1 MIRILALV
9 ALVSVAPSGAA
20 WAKEAVPMAEDPAL
34 EERLFALSV
43 ELRCLVCQNQTLAES
58 DAELAQDLRREIR
71 DMMKRG
77 MDDAEIIDFLVQRY
91 GDFVLYRPPF
101 KATTVLL
108 WFGPLILIAIAA
120 ALWIVT
126 VRRRRSHQQAAP
138 LSAEEAQRLNELL
151 E

>member
-1 MIRILALV
+1 MLTLV
-9 ALVSVAPSGAA
+9 ALISVAPGGGA

-34 EERLFALSV
+34 EQRLFDLSE

-71 DMMKRG
+71 DMMKQG
-77 MDDAEIIDFLVQRY
+77 KDDAEIIDFLVQRY

-120 ALWIVT
+120 GLWVVT
-126 VRRRRSHQQAAP
+126 VRRRRGTQEAAP
-138 LSAEEAQRLNELL
+138 LSAEEAQRLKEMLK
-151 E
+151 